1 MEEPNRTEL
10 DDLEIEEPAAE
21 DAISDD
27 SATDELDEAYLRAV
41 ETIDNIEAELPGLES
56 GYDGDDDE
64 VGSLNDFPGFQAPE
78 KPDASDEEPESA
90 PEESVEETEDAP
102 EVIPIGPRLQ
112 AHQILESA
120 LFVGGEPLTSKK
132 LVGVLGDGFDRD
144 YVEHALHELN
154 VQYDRERRPY
164 EISLVEGGW
173 IMKLRHEY
181 EPIRHKVYGYGP
193 KEIRLSQEALEM
205 LSLIAYHQPISKE
218 EVEKH
223 FGSRP
228 NAVLSQLLR
237 RELIQLKRDPDDK
250 KNVNYETT
258 ARFLQL
264 FGLGSLDELPRAG
277 DLYFK

>member
-1 MEEPNRTEL
+1 MEESSQPEI
-10 DDLEIEEPAAE
+10 DD
-21 DAISDD
+21 DFVDD
-27 SATDELDEAYLRAV
+27 SPVDEIDEAYLRAV
-41 ETIDNIEAELPGLES
+41 ETIDTIEAELPGLES
-56 GYDGDDDE
+56 EPTDPDNE
-64 VGSLNDFPGFQAPE
+64 VGSLNDFPGFQSPVSADDVTE
-78 KPDASDEEPESA
+78 DSA
-90 PEESVEETEDAP
+90 PESTTSVDEDEETPD
-102 EVIPIGPRLQ
+102 VIPIGPRLQ
-112 AHQILESA
+112 AEQILEAA

-181 EPIRHKVYGYGP
+181 EPIRHKAYGYGP
-193 KEIRLSQEALEM
+193 KEIRLSQEALEV

-218 EVEKH
+218 EVERH
-223 FGSRP
+223 FGTRP

-237 RELIQLKRDPDDK
+237 RELIQLKRDADDK

-258 ARFLQL
+258 PRFLQL
-264 FGLGSLDELPRAG
+264 FGLGSLAELPRAG

>member
-1 MEEPNRTEL
+1 MEESSQPEI
-10 DDLEIEEPAAE
+10 DDEFV
-21 DAISDD
+21 DD
-27 SATDELDEAYLRAV
+27 SPADEIDEAYLRAV
-41 ETIDNIEAELPGLES
+41 ETIDTIEAELPGLES
-56 GYDGDDDE
+56 EPMDPDNE
-64 VGSLNDFPGFQAPE
+64 VGSLNDFPGFQSPTPAPTSAE
-78 KPDASDEEPESA
+78 HAS
-90 PEESVEETEDAP
+90 EESVAESPPPTDEAEETPD
-102 EVIPIGPRLQ
+102 VIPIGPRLQ
-112 AHQILESA
+112 AEQILEAA

-132 LVGVLGDGFDRD
+132 LVSVLGDGFDRD

-181 EPIRHKVYGYGP
+181 EPIRHKAYGYGP
-193 KEIRLSQEALEM
+193 KEIRLSQEALEV

-218 EVEKH
+218 DVEKH

-228 NAVLSQLLR
+228 NTVLSQLLR
-237 RELIQLKRDPDDK
+237 RELIQLKRDADDK

-258 ARFLQL
+258 PRFLQL
-264 FGLGSLDELPRAG
+264 FGLGSLAELPRAG